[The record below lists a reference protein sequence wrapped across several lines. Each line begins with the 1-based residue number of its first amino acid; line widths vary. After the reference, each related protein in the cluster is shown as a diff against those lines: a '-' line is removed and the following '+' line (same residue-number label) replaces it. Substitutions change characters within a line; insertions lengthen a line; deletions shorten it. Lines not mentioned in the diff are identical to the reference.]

1 MLTLRRGAHLTSMSQ
16 CTSGRWSRNTALS
29 NSGNKG
35 VLNIKVRTA
44 HKRYLDVKHM
54 KQVQYELLILLIF
67 VLWKKN
73 MYMDGG
79 SEAKFFP
86 SALGGDCTKGSD

>member
-16 CTSGRWSRNTALS
+16 CTSGRC

-86 SALGGDCTKGSD
+86 SALGGDYTKGSD